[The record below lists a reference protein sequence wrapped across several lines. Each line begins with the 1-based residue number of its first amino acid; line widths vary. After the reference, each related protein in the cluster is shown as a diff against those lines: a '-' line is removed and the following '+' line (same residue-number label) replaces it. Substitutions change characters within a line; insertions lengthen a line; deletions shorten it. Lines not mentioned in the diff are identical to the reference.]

1 MVTGCVSISA
11 SASLVGISSGIAS
24 FANRIK
30 ICTITAVIKKYKAL
44 IKKKKKRHNEIAF
57 LAKPRLNTVDILISK
72 ALFDSCINHNK
83 FVSIKNVLKEY
94 DNKKEKRK
102 SPNNNIKWIF
112 IVLNAQSLQKIT
124 ILK

>member
-30 ICTITAVIKKYKAL
+30 ICTITAVIKKYKTL

-72 ALFDSCINHNK
+72 TLFDSCISHNK

-94 DNKKEKRK
+94 DDKKEKRK
-102 SPNNNIKWIF
+102 SPNNNIK
-112 IVLNAQSLQKIT
+112 
-124 ILK
+124 